1 MKCSAG
7 ETLHITIIISI
18 KQIINSNMSYYM
30 LTVRM
35 TTLFIYIYISRERE
49 RLYHGLCVFLSE
61 SFSCL
66 LVSVVSY

>member
-1 MKCSAG
+1 
-7 ETLHITIIISI
+7 
-18 KQIINSNMSYYM
+18 MSYYM

-35 TTLFIYIYISRERE
+35 TTLFIYIERE

-66 LVSVVSY
+66 LVSVIRY